1 MREPPCPSLSFPTD
15 AEARPMFSSKD
26 QRVFVKSSEEGRSR
40 ERQAIFIIGV
50 REENTHKGDEAFE
63 TQVPINSL

>member
-1 MREPPCPSLSFPTD
+1 
-15 AEARPMFSSKD
+15 MFSSKD
-26 QRVFVKSSEEGRSR
+26 QRLFVKSSEEGRPH

-50 REENTHKGDEAFE
+50 REENTCKGDEAFE

>member
-1 MREPPCPSLSFPTD
+1 M
-15 AEARPMFSSKD
+15 
-26 QRVFVKSSEEGRSR
+26 FVKSSEEGHSC
-40 ERQAIFIIGV
+40 ECQTIFIIGV

>member
-1 MREPPCPSLSFPTD
+1 
-15 AEARPMFSSKD
+15 MFSSKA

-40 ERQAIFIIGV
+40 ERQPIFIIGV
-50 REENTHKGDEAFE
+50 REENTRKGDEAFE